1 LPANYSAENAYPVI
15 VGFHGSS
22 SIGLFFQIDT
32 KLDQPR
38 FTGNKITVYPDGVG
52 GTWAGPSYHNG
63 STVAQDL
70 QFVSDVLT
78 DIKPQYCIDD
88 TRIYATGVSNGGG
101 FVGTL
106 ACNDTVGGQ
115 FAAFAPAAG
124 SFYTDAGPNATD
136 GCTPARS
143 PLPMMEFHGGA
154 DQSVHYDGGQG
165 EGGYEPPIMDWLGF
179 WVERNGCDTPP
190 QIEDSFNNTVHH
202 YVWTCKGQYG
212 ALQHWKVDTQSES
225 VFGQSYGRSMLS
237 RIEHDWPSTEPNFS
251 QAAAN
256 DTPTHIEAS
265 ELIQGFFMNFTRPA
279 DAVESPSPT
288 PLPPMSFG
296 GQLHGNSALAWV
308 TAGAILLTVS
318 TL

>member
-1 LPANYSAENAYPVI
+1 MSHAGGVTTYHNITSDGLARRYAVHLPANYSAENSYPVI

-38 FTGNKITVYPDGVG
+38 FTGDKITVYPDGVD

-70 QFVSDVLT
+70 QFVSDVLA

-88 TRIYATGVSNGGG
+88 TRIYATGISNGGG

-143 PLPMMEFHGGA
+143 PMPMMEFHGGA
-154 DQSVHYDGGQG
+154 DQSVHYEGGQG
-165 EGGYEPPIMDWLGF
+165 EGGYEPPIMDWLDF

-190 QIEDSFNNTVHH
+190 QVEDSFNNTVHH

-212 ALQHWKVDTQSES
+212 ALQHWKVDTQSKFRL
-225 VFGQSYGRSMLS
+225 VDVQLKHAKHS
-237 RIEHDWPSTEPNFS
+237 R
-251 QAAAN
+251 
-256 DTPTHIEAS
+256 
-265 ELIQGFFMNFTRPA
+265 TR
-279 DAVESPSPT
+279 
-288 PLPPMSFG
+288 
-296 GQLHGNSALAWV
+296 LAFD
-308 TAGAILLTVS
+308 
-318 TL
+318 